1 MCFALEG
8 NSLAARTKYVGECVF
23 VVISDHVENYGLDVG
38 VRLAKGTDVGSA
50 ARGNVQRR
58 KTQGALTRGPLL
70 PSQICLK
77 ASCAVIG

>member
-23 VVISDHVENYGLDVG
+23 VISDHVESYGLDVG

-50 ARGNVQRR
+50 ARETSRDERR
-58 KTQGALTRGPLL
+58 RAH
-70 PSQICLK
+70 
-77 ASCAVIG
+77 